1 MATTI
6 QAIGDTIKIDK
17 AFVSGKDR
25 IAVNGQVAF
34 EGKLNLATPQNFTAG
49 SREYTIETQTVSK
62 MTGAIAIHLQVH
74 ENGELLHSGIYDQFG
89 KPVGDQSQAKAA
101 GAIHACGM
109 VGGIAGFATMMFL
122 NIATGV
128 VPGGAIGGAIGG
140 GGGVMVGY
148 GIGTLVFGRK

>member
-17 AFVSGKDR
+17 AFVSGQDR

-49 SREYTIETQTVSK
+49 SPEYTIEIQTVSK

-74 ENGELLHSGIYDQFG
+74 ENGELL
-89 KPVGDQSQAKAA
+89 
-101 GAIHACGM
+101 
-109 VGGIAGFATMMFL
+109 
-122 NIATGV
+122 
-128 VPGGAIGGAIGG
+128 
-140 GGGVMVGY
+140 
-148 GIGTLVFGRK
+148 FGRK